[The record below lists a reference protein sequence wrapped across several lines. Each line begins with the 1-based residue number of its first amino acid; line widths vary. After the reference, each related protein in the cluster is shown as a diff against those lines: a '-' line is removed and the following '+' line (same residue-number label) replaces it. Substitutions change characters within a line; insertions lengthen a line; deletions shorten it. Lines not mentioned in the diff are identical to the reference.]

1 MFRKS
6 KDENTK
12 NSSPVQFLL
21 VLGLNFSACKEVL
34 KMWKKKLPR
43 NPRAAIVSGV
53 KKFGA
58 ELRGEEESAW
68 VLDRIVSIVS
78 LVIGSYYCI
87 FFEV

>member
-1 MFRKS
+1 
-6 KDENTK
+6 
-12 NSSPVQFLL
+12 
-21 VLGLNFSACKEVL
+21 
-34 KMWKKKLPR
+34 MWKKKLPR
-43 NPRAAIVSGV
+43 NPRAAIVGGV